1 MRTLLPRILSRL
13 ASLAV
18 VFAAWFWIAGRVA
31 WPQAW
36 AFLSAFLIS
45 ALTLT
50 WRLARTDPALL
61 RERSQPPDKAEPWD
75 RVVMRLYAALLAVL
89 MVVVALDGGRFRWSV
104 VPPWAQSVGWIL
116 FVLSG
121 AIVWHVSTANAYLAR
136 YARIQDDRGQVVV
149 RAGLYGHVRH
159 PMYLG
164 IILLFCGLP
173 MALGSWFSYIPSLGI
188 VCLFVYRTLRE
199 DRMLQAG
206 LAGYGDY
213 AQDVRYRLV
222 PGIW

>member
-1 MRTLLPRILSRL
+1 MFPRILSRL
-13 ASLAV
+13 AGLAV
-18 VFAAWFWIAGRVA
+18 FIAAWFWVAGRVA

-36 AFLSAFLIS
+36 AFLTVFLIS
-45 ALTLT
+45 VLTLT

-75 RVVMRLYAALLAVL
+75 RIVMRLYAVLLLVL
-89 MVVVALDGGRFRWSV
+89 MVIVALDSGRFRWSV
-104 VPPWAQSVGWIL
+104 VPPWAQSIGW
-116 FVLSG
+116 VLLVICG
-121 AIVWHVSTANAYLAR
+121 AVVWHVSTRNAYLSR

-149 RAGLYGHVRH
+149 RDGLYGRVRH

-173 MALGSWFSYIPSLGI
+173 LVLGSWCSYIPSMVI
-188 VCLFVYRTLRE
+188 VCLFVYRTRRE
-199 DRMLQAG
+199 DRMLQEG
-206 LAGYGDY
+206 LAGYADY

>member
-1 MRTLLPRILSRL
+1 MLPRILSRL
-13 ASLAV
+13 AGVAL
-18 VFAAWFWIAGRVA
+18 FFTAWFWVAGRVA

-36 AFLSAFLIS
+36 AFLAVFLIG

-75 RVVMRLYAALLAVL
+75 RIVMRLYAVLLLVL
-89 MVVVALDGGRFRWSV
+89 MVIVALDSSRFRWSV
-104 VPPWAQSVGWIL
+104 VPPWAQSIGWVL
-116 FVLSG
+116 FVVCG
-121 AIVWHVSTANAYLAR
+121 ALIWHVSTRNAYLSR

-149 RAGLYGHVRH
+149 RDGLYGHVHH

-173 MALGSWFSYIPSLGI
+173 LVLGSWYSYLPSMVI
-188 VCLFVYRTLRE
+188 VCLFVYRTRRE
-199 DRMLQAG
+199 DRMLQEG
-206 LAGYGDY
+206 LAGYADY

-222 PGIW
+222 PGLW